1 VRAGH
6 STGPRHG
13 REHARAGKR
22 AGPWQPAAAACAQ
35 AAFDCPHALPHGQYC
50 ERHRARPA
58 APHPTGS
65 QPGVRAKRSEEEEEE
80 ERLREP
86 RAKRARARRAH
97 ACHGPARTPTAARQQ
112 QHYPRWPAPACAAR
126 SPAACSPSCPLPQRK
141 LLREVTVFL
150 IGGSILRRR
159 LACVRRRVLL
169 GASARGGGCS
179 SGGGGGRVRGP
190 PIHISLARR
199 RRRGHA
205 VEREQLVLV
214 FAAARWAP
222 PAVPSRRIAWAP
234 LRSAPQNVIL
244 LAAAR
249 PCARRRRSVRRPLGL
264 RCSRCRP
271 RGEGRGAR
279 TRVGAL
285 EEQGVFFFRAISS

>member
-1 VRAGH
+1 MRAGH

-159 LACVRRRVLL
+159 LACVRRRAPSLPPRACAPAAAAPFAGLL
-169 GASARGGGCS
+169 ACAAAAAGQ
-179 SGGGGGRVRGP
+179 GGRDEGQGP
-190 PIHISLARR
+190 AQEL
-199 RRRGHA
+199 
-205 VEREQLVLV
+205 
-214 FAAARWAP
+214 
-222 PAVPSRRIAWAP
+222 
-234 LRSAPQNVIL
+234 
-244 LAAAR
+244 
-249 PCARRRRSVRRPLGL
+249 
-264 RCSRCRP
+264 
-271 RGEGRGAR
+271 
-279 TRVGAL
+279 
-285 EEQGVFFFRAISS
+285 